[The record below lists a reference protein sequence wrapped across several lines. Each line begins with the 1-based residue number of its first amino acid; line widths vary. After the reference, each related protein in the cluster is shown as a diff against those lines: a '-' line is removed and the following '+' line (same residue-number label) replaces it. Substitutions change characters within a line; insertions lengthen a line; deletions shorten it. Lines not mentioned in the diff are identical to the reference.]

1 MDWLSQHVLMIAYLQ
16 RLADYDLL
24 ELKFYSNEG
33 RLKLRAW
40 ASVLIVVYNMD
51 HPNNMW
57 FGLTTLMMIMLHMWL
72 LGQGIFV
79 ATFVRYI

>member
-1 MDWLSQHVLMIAYLQ
+1 MREDC
-16 RLADYDLL
+16 
-24 ELKFYSNEG
+24 
-33 RLKLRAW
+33 KLRPL

-72 LGQGIFV
+72 FDSQGIFV
-79 ATFVRYI
+79 ATLLDIFD